1 MRDICAYIRDIQ
13 VLITLDCYRH
23 RSRRHITLPWCTM
36 TFSLSVPLIFV
47 FAMARLLTKHSC
59 ISSSESPKTRAEN
72 LISEFEFDGARCKQ
86 LTNAHFTYPSV
97 IPTVIPT

>member
-1 MRDICAYIRDIQ
+1 MRDIYAYIQ

-47 FAMARLLTKHSC
+47 FA
-59 ISSSESPKTRAEN
+59 
-72 LISEFEFDGARCKQ
+72 
-86 LTNAHFTYPSV
+86 
-97 IPTVIPT
+97 TVRPHDC